1 MKSTVP
7 YYNKLSIKL
16 RIIPWENT
24 YLITAV
30 TDFCRW
36 FGSLLHGVS
45 TLCNRRSLV
54 LLWFVTGTSVP
65 FCFGWNLSSTV
76 PNINCCIKLSRTY
89 PSKFRCGHGS
99 DHSEFS
105 DRIIFTLH
113 LSNRFGLKRKGLNY
127 KNMVNCFFFHQ
138 IRIRNMKYY
147 WNTPIRTDPIR
158 AHLLLS
164 NLYDFIFYNSMR

>member
-45 TLCNRRSLV
+45 TLCNRRSVV

-76 PNINCCIKLSRTY
+76 PDINCCIKLSRTY
-89 PSKFRCGHGS
+89 PSKFRCGHGARS
-99 DHSEFS
+99 S
-105 DRIIFTLH
+105 RIGSFLPFI
-113 LSNRFGLKRKGLNY
+113 LNY
-127 KNMVNCFFFHQ
+127 KNMVNCFFFPSDPHP
-138 IRIRNMKYY
+138 KYEILLMQLRSE
-147 WNTPIRTDPIR
+147 PIQSVPI
-158 AHLLLS
+158 S
-164 NLYDFIFYNSMR
+164 Y